1 MMQQFR
7 FLQVIRLS
15 RMFWI
20 VAVVAMVL
28 ILLFLPRSPLP
39 WLDETFFASTSLAV
53 ARGGPPIPTVLG
65 AFPHTG
71 RVDLFYGPLVFFLG
85 SLDVRVFGLSITSW
99 RLLGFFG
106 AVGAVLSA
114 SWMSRCLDRS
124 SAAMAASAMMVALS
138 QGIGARATTGRL
150 DTITITLEIFS
161 LICTLR
167 AMRVQESR
175 VQESRIQES
184 RRSAF
189 LYAALAGILCAL
201 AALST
206 PRAFPFVLGLFVA
219 IALEL
224 LLAPSRELITRGLI
238 IAVAALLP
246 VWGWTLSRG
255 TNPIGWLRFI
265 AETSRGDKISVSPIL
280 HGSWHFFDEPLVP
293 LLSGLLFTFVTLL
306 VFTCAFGS
314 SIFTARRSTEID
326 APDVLSAV
334 RLASIAV
341 LINYVVSFLTIS
353 RFWDYEV
360 FVVPLVIPVLIALTA
375 KILRSGAPR
384 TLQRIV
390 LLSWLALAIVLVA
403 IRSGKVVAW
412 LASYHERAPQP
423 LQDFISSKVPANS
436 RVFGPEEFYFYAVEA
451 AGSHYL
457 FVRPRIPSGLVSK
470 LDHDLNWQEQ
480 LNEGQPV
487 YLIWPKDDILPPGLA
502 PENLLLE
509 GSFTAQRGNEP
520 ASWRKAGW
528 GSGYPP
534 TNLYRIVDAQSAKN
548 DPQDRH
554 P

>member
-7 FLQVIRLS
+7 FLQVLRPS
-15 RMFWI
+15 RIFWI
-20 VAVVAMVL
+20 VTLVAMVV
-28 ILLFLPRSPLP
+28 IFMFLPRSPLP

-85 SLDVRVFGLSITSW
+85 SLEVRLFGLSITSW

-106 AVGAVLSA
+106 AVGAVFSA
-114 SWMSRCLDRS
+114 AWVSRCLDRS

-138 QGIGARATTGRL
+138 QGMGARATSGRL
-150 DTITITLEIFS
+150 DTITLTLEILS

-167 AMRVQESR
+167 AMRF
-175 VQESRIQES
+175 QESRIQES

-224 LLAPSRELITRGLI
+224 LLTRTRELIIRGLI
-238 IAVAALLP
+238 IAAAALVP

-255 TNPIGWLRFI
+255 TNPIGWLRYI
-265 AETSRGDKISVSPIL
+265 AEVSRGDKISVSPIL

-293 LLSGLLFTFVTLL
+293 LLSGLIFTFVTLL
-306 VFTCAFGS
+306 VFTSAFGS
-314 SIFTARRSTEID
+314 SIFTVRPTTTEIE
-326 APDVLSAV
+326 APDVIPAL

-341 LINYVVSFLTIS
+341 LINFAVSFLTIS
-353 RFWDYEV
+353 RLWDYEI
-360 FVVPLVIPVLIALTA
+360 FFVPLVLPVLIALTA
-375 KILRSGAPR
+375 KILRSSTPR

-390 LLSWLALAIVLVA
+390 LVTWLVFAIVLVA

-412 LASYHERAPQP
+412 LASYHERDPQP
-423 LQDFISSKVPANS
+423 LQDFISGKVPGNS
-436 RVFGPEEFYFYAVEA
+436 RVFGPEDFYFYAVEA

-457 FVRPRIPSGLVSK
+457 FVRPRIPTGLVSK
-470 LDHDLNWQEQ
+470 LDHNLNWQEQ
-480 LNEGQPV
+480 LHEGQPV

-502 PENLLLE
+502 PENLQLE
-509 GSFTAQRGNEP
+509 GSFTSQRGNEP

-534 TNLYRIVDAQSAKN
+534 TNLYRIVETQSAKN
-548 DPQDRH
+548 VSAR
-554 P
+554 

>member
-1 MMQQFR
+1 M
-7 FLQVIRLS
+7 
-15 RMFWI
+15 
-20 VAVVAMVL
+20 AMVL

-85 SLDVRVFGLSITSW
+85 SVDVRLFGLSITSW

-106 AVGAVLSA
+106 AVGAVFLA
-114 SWMSRCLDRS
+114 SWVSRCLDRS

-150 DTITITLEIFS
+150 DTITITLEILS
-161 LICTLR
+161 LICTLH
-167 AMRVQESR
+167 AMRV
-175 VQESRIQES
+175 QES

-189 LYAALAGILCAL
+189 LYSALAGILCAL

-219 IALEL
+219 VALEL
-224 LLAPSRELITRGLI
+224 LLTRTRELIARGLI
-238 IAVAALLP
+238 IAAAALLP
-246 VWGWTLSRG
+246 VWGWTSSRG

-265 AETSRGDKISVSPIL
+265 AEVSRGDRISVSPIL
-280 HGSWHFFDEPLVP
+280 YGSWHFFDEPLVP
-293 LLSGLLFTFVTLL
+293 LLSGLIFTFVTLL

-314 SIFTARRSTEID
+314 SIFTARHTSEIE
-326 APDVLSAV
+326 APEVLPAV

-375 KILRSGAPR
+375 KILRSSAPR

-390 LLSWLALAIVLVA
+390 LVSWLVLAIILVA

-412 LASYHERAPQP
+412 LASYHERDPQP
-423 LQDFISSKVPANS
+423 LQDFISGKVPGNS

-457 FVRPRIPSGLVSK
+457 FVRPRIPAGLVSK
-470 LDHDLNWQEQ
+470 LDHNLNWQEQ

-502 PENLLLE
+502 PGNLHLE

-534 TNLYRIVDAQSAKN
+534 TNLYRIVETQSAKN
-548 DPQDRH
+548 DPAR
-554 P
+554 